1 MINLIQCFRTHFAK
15 TKCCVQEG
23 GVDLLSVAIHE
34 IGHNLG
40 LDHSNVKRSIM
51 YPFIQNDVQALHA
64 DDINGIQKIYGS
76 PISNK
81 PGILCYTIYHS
92 LLQLLNKSTY

>member
-1 MINLIQCFRTHFAK
+1 MIDLIQCFGTYFAK
-15 TKCCVQEG
+15 TKCYVQEG

-64 DDINGIQKIYGS
+64 DDINGIQNLYGS

-81 PGILCYTIYHS
+81 PGILCHTIYHS
-92 LLQLLNKSTY
+92 LR